1 MKENIELFSDG
12 GSRGNP
18 GPAASAF
25 VAEKNG
31 KILFSESKY
40 IGVQTNNVAE
50 YSAVILAL
58 KWLKRYTDKNKTD
71 EIIFYLDSLLI
82 TNQLKGI
89 YKIKNENLK
98 KYYLLIRKLESQI
111 TSFIIY
117 KHIYREK
124 NKMADYL
131 VNKCL
136 DKISR

>member
-50 YSAVILAL
+50 YFAVILAL
-58 KWLKRYTDKNKTD
+58 KWLKKYTDKNKMD

-82 TNQLKGI
+82 TNQLKGV

-98 KYYLLIRKLESQI
+98 KYYLLVRKLENQI
-111 TSFIIY
+111 TSKIIY
-117 KHIYREK
+117 KHIYRDK